1 MSLLPL
7 QTLALFALASLL
19 LALTP
24 GPNWVY
30 LLSRTLCQGR
40 RAGLVSW
47 AGTTLGFSFH
57 MAAAVL
63 GLSALLLAVPYAYD
77 AVRWLGVAY
86 LLYLAWATLRGAR
99 DLTGPNAQLAAVP
112 NRTLFTQGVV
122 SSILNPKIALFYL
135 ALLPQ
140 FIDPARG
147 STMLQGL
154 GLGMVQIVVTG
165 LADVSLVFVAAL
177 VARSL
182 MCHPAWLRTQRIVLG
197 SAFGVLAL
205 WLAASRKPA

>member
-63 GLSALLLAVPYAYD
+63 GLSALLLEIGRAHV
-77 AVRWLGVAY
+77 
-86 LLYLAWATLRGAR
+86 
-99 DLTGPNAQLAAVP
+99 
-112 NRTLFTQGVV
+112 
-122 SSILNPKIALFYL
+122 
-135 ALLPQ
+135 
-140 FIDPARG
+140 
-147 STMLQGL
+147 
-154 GLGMVQIVVTG
+154 
-165 LADVSLVFVAAL
+165 
-177 VARSL
+177 
-182 MCHPAWLRTQRIVLG
+182 
-197 SAFGVLAL
+197 
-205 WLAASRKPA
+205 

>member
-1 MSLLPL
+1 MIDL
-7 QTLALFALASLL
+7 QTLLLFALASAL

-47 AGTTLGFSFH
+47 GGTTIGFTFH
-57 MAAAVL
+57 MFAAAF

-77 AVRWLGVAY
+77 AVRLAGAAY
-86 LLYLAWATLRGAR
+86 LLWLAWTTLRGASR
-99 DLTGPNAQLAAVP
+99 ATFAPVTLPAVP
-112 NRTLFTQGVV
+112 DAVLFRQGLL
-122 SSILNPKIALFYL
+122 SSVLNPKVALFYL

-147 STMLQGL
+147 PVLAQSVVL
-154 GLGMVQIVVTG
+154 GLVQIVVTAAFDLG
-165 LADVSLVFVAAL
+165 LILVAAEI
-177 VARSL
+177 ARRVTAR
-182 MCHPAWLRTQRIVLG
+182 PGWLRMQRIVLG
-197 SAFGVLAL
+197 SAFGALAA
-205 WLAASRKPA
+205 WLAFDRKPG

>member
-1 MSLLPL
+1 M
-7 QTLALFALASLL
+7 LFRS
-19 LALTP
+19 
-24 GPNWVY
+24 
-30 LLSRTLCQGR
+30 
-40 RAGLVSW
+40 
-47 AGTTLGFSFH
+47 H
-57 MAAAVL
+57 
-63 GLSALLLAVPYAYD
+63 AYD

-182 MCHPAWLRTQRIVLG
+182 MRHPAWLRTQRIVLG

>member
-1 MSLLPL
+1 MSLVPL

-182 MCHPAWLRTQRIVLG
+182 MRHPAWLRTQRIVLG